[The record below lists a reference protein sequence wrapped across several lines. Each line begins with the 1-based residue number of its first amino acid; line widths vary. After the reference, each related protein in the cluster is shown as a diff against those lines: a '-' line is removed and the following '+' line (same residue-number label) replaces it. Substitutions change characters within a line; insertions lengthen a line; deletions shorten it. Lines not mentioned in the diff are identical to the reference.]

1 MNTEFISLEYIALAL
16 IEAKYEFFREDF
28 ITRSEL
34 NRFRSYI
41 QRFFNENGFGFAI
54 TGNHLTREDFVV
66 ANGVIKVTE
75 RCCYD
80 LNHLPT
86 KAEKVLKD
94 TNFILQFFLQL
105 ETEKLETLKQ
115 IQIENPNLLIKKKY
129 HS

>member
-1 MNTEFISLEYIALAL
+1 MNEEFISLNYIALAL

-28 ITRSEL
+28 ITSQEL

-41 QRFFNENGFGFAI
+41 QRFFIENGFGLAI
-54 TGNHLTREDFVV
+54 VDNELTREDFIV

-80 LNHLPT
+80 LKRLPT
-86 KAEKVLKD
+86 KVENVLRD
-94 TNFILQFFLQL
+94 TNLILQFFVQL

-115 IQIENPNLLIKKKY
+115 IQMENPNLLIKTKRN
-129 HS
+129 S